1 MNKLR
6 QLGVALLAL
15 AMASAVAPLGLLAHR
30 PGDALMGS
38 PWWWLAIVAA
48 FVAAEHFAINI
59 PLRRSAHSLPL
70 DELPFAIGLVMLPP
84 IGLLTA
90 RLIGSAIGLLADR
103 GTTMPR
109 RAFSVAQYGASAAL
123 GICVARTIAPFDREF
138 GPAQWVAVGAGT
150 LTASAAG
157 LLAVLTAISL
167 TEGRPRPA
175 DLLHEM
181 ISSASVTIV
190 NVCVAVVGVFV
201 GFADVRA
208 LILLAPIG
216 FFSIAGYHAYVNAHR
231 HRTQLELV
239 TELLRAAALADGPE
253 EALAGLLKRTAE
265 ELHSSTA
272 TTILL
277 SADGETPSWRVVA
290 ALGNVA
296 VTALHVSDADTFR
309 RQLRDSSEHAYRAF
323 ADTDSVGAALVARL
337 DGEQGVVGLLAVSG
351 RHESAGPFTRG
362 DQTLLEAVALQAGA
376 VIERTRAERMLSV
389 ASARHD
395 QLLYEANHDP
405 LTKLANRRLLV
416 SELDDR
422 AASEAPTSVL
432 LIDLDDFKPIN
443 DEYGHTIGDELLCRV
458 AERLRSA
465 TRADDVVARLG
476 GDEFAVLRH
485 AGVPMAEW
493 RAFADHLTQQMN
505 EPYLTSVGVITISA
519 SVGAATSEPG
529 LSGNRLL
536 AKADRSMYEIKRGS
550 SGIRNHRG

>member
-1 MNKLR
+1 MKKMR
-6 QLGVALLAL
+6 QVGVALLAL
-15 AMASAVAPLGLLAHR
+15 VMASSVAPIGLLVHH
-30 PGDALMGS
+30 PGDALLGS
-38 PWWWLAIVAA
+38 PWWWVAIVAA

-70 DELPFAIGLVMLPP
+70 DELPFAIGLVVLPP
-84 IGLLTA
+84 IGLLAA
-90 RLIGSAIGLLADR
+90 RLVGSALGLLADR

-109 RAFSVAQYGASAAL
+109 RAFGLSQYGASAAL
-123 GICVARTIAPFDREF
+123 GIYVAHTIAPLRGEF
-138 GPAQWVAVGAGT
+138 GPAQWVAVGAGAMS
-150 LTASAAG
+150 ASAAG
-157 LLAVLTAISL
+157 LLAVMAAISL

-190 NVCVAVVGVFV
+190 NVSVAVIGTFV
-201 GFADVRA
+201 AMADVRA
-208 LILLAPIG
+208 LILLAPIA
-216 FFSIAGYHAYVNAHR
+216 FFSIVGYHAYVNAHR
-231 HRTQLELV
+231 HRSQLELV
-239 TELLRAAALADGPE
+239 TELLRGAALAEGPE
-253 EALAGLLKRTAE
+253 EALAGLLQRTAA

-290 ALGNVA
+290 AHGDVA
-296 VTALHVSDADTFR
+296 VTALHVSDADLFR
-309 RQLRDSSEHAYRAF
+309 RQLRNSREQAF
-323 ADTDSVGAALVARL
+323 AALADTDTVGPSLVARL

-351 RHESAGPFTRG
+351 RHDSAGPFTRS

-376 VIERTRAERMLSV
+376 VIERTRVERMLSV

-405 LTKLANRRLLV
+405 LTKLANRRLFV
-416 SELDDR
+416 AALDQRSTDD
-422 AASEAPTSVL
+422 SPTSVL
-432 LIDLDDFKPIN
+432 LIDLDGFKPIN

-458 AERLRSA
+458 AERLREV

-485 AGVPMAEW
+485 AGVPMTEW

-505 EPYLTSVGVITISA
+505 EPYLTSVGVITIGA
-519 SVGAATSEPG
+519 SIGAATSEPG

-536 AKADRSMYEIKRGS
+536 AKADRSMYEVKRS
-550 SGIRNHRG
+550 TSALRNHRG